1 MRNTARV
8 FVHVMDWFIPTSTAA
23 GPPRRYTG
31 SQISD
36 TLRRIVKHDRSFMQ
50 LHAPADAVPPDLSE
64 QEVDVACHEIEM
76 AVIEAV
82 RKYSN
87 FFESPQGLQTLQKRL
102 RSDDMEGYAAR
113 FTNDSA
119 WTEVLSAVEGL
130 FLHAFS
136 VPWVDNSGA
145 GRATGRVDHEQ
156 ENVPVHASGIQTN
169 SSERAVGEAMDHAWP
184 LPATEAVSERES
196 QAPQIGSTQMERQ
209 QQAIPPPHTEPRS
222 SVQDMMSMQ
231 TAGVQCPVPSI
242 QPLTSMMQ
250 ALRQDMAAEDEKLTA
265 AMRLQ
270 LSTPTATTA
279 QSTAA
284 ASTTATSTATIN
296 NLDYRLNN
304 KGLDNS
310 GFHSILHSSNG
321 DSISFDNSHG
331 NSNLDSN
338 LDSIKLDS
346 SEFVNSRN
354 SSSCGKIQL
363 RGKGRSG
370 SNRRSNTKD
379 LISSVGGSNG
389 ECERK
394 CNAANNI
401 KDHRNSGYGNGGVGE
416 K

>member
-1 MRNTARV
+1 MEREIKSESPESSSEGSSSPSTWPPAAEIHSAPRTAAEMRNTARV

-265 AMRLQ
+265 AMVG
-270 LSTPTATTA
+270 TYA
-279 QSTAA
+279 
-284 ASTTATSTATIN
+284 
-296 NLDYRLNN
+296 
-304 KGLDNS
+304 
-310 GFHSILHSSNG
+310 
-321 DSISFDNSHG
+321 SIS
-331 NSNLDSN
+331 
-338 LDSIKLDS
+338 
-346 SEFVNSRN
+346 NSRDQQQRQRQ
-354 SSSCGKIQL
+354 QL
-363 RGKGRSG
+363 RQQW
-370 SNRRSNTKD
+370 
-379 LISSVGGSNG
+379 LQ
-389 ECERK
+389 
-394 CNAANNI
+394 
-401 KDHRNSGYGNGGVGE
+401 YQLLQQQ
-416 K
+416 